1 MFLEANDEQW
11 MLEMAKWQAETSAQ
25 HGPVTGAVQWLKNLQ
40 QSAQSLVSGR
50 SDEIMEDAEYLKIRE
65 YINNLE
71 DHLQEVHK

>member
-11 MLEMAKWQAETSAQ
+11 MLEMAKWQAETNAQ
-25 HGPVTGAVQWLKNLQ
+25 SHPVTGAVQWLKSLAQ
-40 QSAQSLVSGR
+40 QLVTGR
-50 SDEIMEDAEYLKIRE
+50 SDEMIEDAEYLKIRD